1 MNQFIF
7 KKGCSELHLFPHIAE
22 IGLKKNTNIQFNSL
36 KAAAIDSLRLYYI
49 LDGKFEWVINNH
61 HCILYPGDLAIVL
74 PGHVL
79 GGEKDFLDI
88 GTVVWIHIELDQ
100 LSLTGKMVPGKW
112 SRLSENES
120 RTIGKILVLN
130 NLPVLSK
137 VKEAGVLF
145 QQMQQELFNQEI
157 GYSTRINQLTD
168 ELFILIARQLTHQNN
183 SRRDFP
189 RTFMK
194 LEHTLRENSLASM
207 DSRRNGSTCRLGND
221 GLYRESEKLYG
232 LFSIKLSN

>member
-168 ELFILIARQLTHQNN
+168 ELFILISQPER
-183 SRRDFP
+183 
-189 RTFMK
+189 
-194 LEHTLRENSLASM
+194 SLIFLS
-207 DSRRNGSTCRLGND
+207 
-221 GLYRESEKLYG
+221 ESCT
-232 LFSIKLSN
+232 